1 MYIFFGHT
9 TLYNKIHE
17 KTLMVITTHMYNQ
30 MNLEN
35 QKKSNRDKVP
45 SNPDSALIKSFL
57 NDSKNFAKTEK
68 KIISSNS

>member
-1 MYIFFGHT
+1 
-9 TLYNKIHE
+9 
-17 KTLMVITTHMYNQ
+17 MVITTHMYNQ
-30 MNLEN
+30 MIIEN
-35 QKKSNRDKVP
+35 QKKSNRDNVP